1 MGYYFVLSK
10 NLSLGVFCVRFIFV
24 YTHTA
29 TKDLFLYFSF
39 VKEKEKE
46 VRGSFAE
53 YRRPTTKNW
62 LIPVFSKTDASFRLI
77 RTLCTEVICRLI
89 AVGAIL
95 KKSKSKSGQSE
106 RKMGNPVD
114 RGTTM
119 SHYFHNANG
128 LKSIPL
134 FGIRS

>member
-1 MGYYFVLSK
+1 MNYLHVKYYISIIFDTYQSYLYTCIYIIIHCFEFQRPSFFIPEIFFVVQGQDFSLHRFALYDLHAIFYGVEYSEFKTHMGHYFVLSK

-53 YRRPTTKNW
+53 YRRPTTKN
-62 LIPVFSKTDASFRLI
+62 
-77 RTLCTEVICRLI
+77 
-89 AVGAIL
+89 
-95 KKSKSKSGQSE
+95 
-106 RKMGNPVD
+106 
-114 RGTTM
+114 
-119 SHYFHNANG
+119 
-128 LKSIPL
+128 
-134 FGIRS
+134 